1 MNHCH
6 TSFIESLLFLDP
18 LKELSALH
26 DLHDDE
32 EAFVVVVRVL
42 EDGLEVDDVLAGG
55 RAPVEVDLA
64 TALGVVLQHLGQ
76 CYDFK
81 NSFGEKSAL
90 C

>member
-1 MNHCH
+1 
-6 TSFIESLLFLDP
+6 
-18 LKELSALH
+18 
-26 DLHDDE
+26 
-32 EAFVVVVRVL
+32 
-42 EDGLEVDDVLAGG
+42 VLAGG